1 MLEKITG
8 TFTDIV
14 RTIGGK
20 STITEKNIEETVER
34 IKIALLE
41 ADVNLRVVRRFVN
54 STIEEAKGEKVLRA
68 VDPGQ
73 QFVKIIHDKIAAMLG
88 DEKQSLHLKGT
99 DTESVILLL
108 GLQGAGKTTAAH
120 KLAARLQ
127 KEGRK
132 VLLTA
137 CDLVRPAAVEQLS
150 VLGEKIGVPVFKEDL
165 KNAVRNAEEALA
177 YARKNQF
184 DTVIIDTAGRLQID
198 DDMVQELVKI
208 KKAVSPVETILV
220 ADAMTGQ
227 NAVDIAQ
234 TFDEKLGLSGVILT
248 KFDSDARGGAALS
261 LRSIT
266 GKPILFIGTGE
277 KTGDLEPFYP
287 ERIASRILGMGDV
300 VSLVE
305 KAQETVNQKE
315 AERLQKR
322 MARNE
327 FTLDDMLMQFQQV
340 KNMGSIQSLVEM
352 LPGAAAQLGGRGI
365 DTAGM
370 KKNEAIIQSM
380 TKKERANHLII
391 GPSRRKR
398 IAKGSGASV
407 ADVNKLIKQFEKTK
421 LAMKKISRSKGMQAQ
436 LLNQLGG
443 GMDME
448 TLAKKFTGM

>member
-132 VLLTA
+132 VLLAA

-352 LPGAAAQLGGRGI
+352 LPGVAAQLGGRGI

-398 IAKGSGASV
+398 IAKGSSTSV

>member
-73 QFVKIIHDKIAAMLG
+73 QFVKIIHYKIAAMLG
-88 DEKQSLHLKGT
+88 DERQSLHLKST

-132 VLLTA
+132 VLLAA

-277 KTGDLEPFYP
+277 KTDDLEPFYP

-352 LPGAAAQLGGRGI
+352 LPGAVAQLGGRGI
-365 DTAGM
+365 DTADM

-398 IAKGSGASV
+398 IAKGSGTSV